1 MRARAAVTAMLLAS
15 GMAAAPAVARPTAR
29 ASQSDMVAAVNSI
42 RSAHGLATLRHA
54 PVLER
59 SARAY
64 AGWMLNAQYF
74 GHQTRIQTSN
84 IFGVVG
90 ENLAWHSGR
99 QALVRWTLRA
109 WMRSPAHRAV
119 ILHRPFRWLGA
130 GLRRGRFKGMPAT
143 MWVLHLGG

>member
-1 MRARAAVTAMLLAS
+1 MWDGR
-15 GMAAAPAVARPTAR
+15 RPGGR
-29 ASQSDMVAAVNSI
+29 ASHRPREPV
-42 RSAHGLATLRHA
+42 RHGR
-54 PVLER
+54 
-59 SARAY
+59 
-64 AGWMLNAQYF
+64 GGQQQYF
-74 GHQTRIQTSN
+74 GHQTRIQISN

-119 ILHRPFRWLGA
+119 ILHHPFRWLGA